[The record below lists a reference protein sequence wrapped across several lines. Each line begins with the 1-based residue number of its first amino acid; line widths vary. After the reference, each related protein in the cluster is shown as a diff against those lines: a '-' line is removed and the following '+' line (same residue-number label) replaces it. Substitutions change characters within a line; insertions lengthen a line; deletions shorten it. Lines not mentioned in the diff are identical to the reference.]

1 MQLFLCYWLKKKKS
15 LQKQNKEQANKQ
27 KHRTRQHSEWKA
39 KSRQTKVLRN
49 FRGKKKKKKKRMS
62 FPKYA
67 KDFWNLASLN
77 SWLEAMGLF
86 TNATAKH
93 KKS

>member
-1 MQLFLCYWLKKKKS
+1 
-15 LQKQNKEQANKQ
+15 
-27 KHRTRQHSEWKA
+27 
-39 KSRQTKVLRN
+39 
-49 FRGKKKKKKKRMS
+49 MS